1 MSTPTATRGGPTT
14 GAGTAAD
21 DRRLW
26 SRLAAAGPD
35 ADDAEGAL
43 GAEGAD
49 AAALSELY
57 RRHCD
62 AVYNFAFRR
71 TASWMA
77 AEDVVQATFTA
88 LWRRARTG
96 TVDPLRAETA
106 RAVLLVMAAHECANL
121 TRSARRQ
128 RLLRGRLEADAGGA
142 VSPDHAASAANRVD
156 DERQMSEVRRALAL
170 IPAGQREVVELVAWS
185 HCSMA
190 EAAAALGVSEGTV
203 KSRLHR
209 ARQSLRH
216 VIEIEAL
223 KEALS

>member
-1 MSTPTATRGGPTT
+1 MSTMIASRGGAMTEADP
-14 GAGTAAD
+14 AVD

-26 SRLAAAGPD
+26 SRLVE
-35 ADDAEGAL
+35 ADDAAL
-43 GAEGAD
+43 T
-49 AAALSELY
+49 ELY

-71 TASWMA
+71 TASWAA

-88 LWRRARTG
+88 VWRRARAG

-106 RAVLLVMAAHECANL
+106 RAVLLVMAGQECANVA
-121 TRSARRQ
+121 RSARRQ
-128 RLLRGRLEADAGGA
+128 RLLHGRIEADSGGA
-142 VSPDHAASAANRVD
+142 VSPDHAASTAVRVD
-156 DERQMSEVRRALAL
+156 DERQMSEVRRALKL
-170 IPAGQREVVELVAWS
+170 IPAVQREAIELVVWS

-190 EAAAALGVSEGTV
+190 EAADALGVSEGTV

-209 ARQSLRH
+209 ARQSLVH
-216 VIEIEAL
+216 VIEIDAL